1 MHGWMDTCTYIH
13 SMYVRASMHIH
24 MYVHICTDTKEQI
37 NLCLPQCVEGSLDA
51 TREAVEE

>member
-1 MHGWMDTCTYIH
+1 
-13 SMYVRASMHIH
+13 MYVRASMHIH
-24 MYVHICTDTKEQI
+24 MYVRICTDTKEQI